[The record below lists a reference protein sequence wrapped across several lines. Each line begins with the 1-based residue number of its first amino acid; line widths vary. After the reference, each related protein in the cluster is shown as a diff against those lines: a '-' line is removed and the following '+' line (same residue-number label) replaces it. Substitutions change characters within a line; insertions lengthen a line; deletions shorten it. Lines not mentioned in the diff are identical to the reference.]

1 MDDFD
6 NLPFGTTHID
16 GFNAGVSKWDD
27 QQTAFAKVMTAD
39 LAKQHAQ
46 WGEHFQSGQ
55 DLHADNRSA
64 GINHV
69 AAGGQSIGG
78 LSDYEKSR
86 MHVNA
91 ITTIS
96 HLVTIVEAERLT
108 LLYKREKEIK
118 AVRTWRKVAWLALP
132 ASIFLYGRLGF
143 FPFNVLILSGLIFLV
158 FLIFKTS
165 SYISKSISPR
175 EKQLNVIAGCMIKA
189 FKSSYDVR
197 KFGKEKCHAGNR
209 YRFLLGKFYV
219 PQGVKGI
226 STNFLFNLNKNIKI
240 KSGQV
245 MPYFV
250 YRFLPVASPNGA
262 IFIQLD
268 QSLIQTAVPY
278 AEPVS
283 LDELEYLANQP
294 TPAHLQ

>member
-6 NLPFGTTHID
+6 NLPFGTTNID
-16 GFNAGVSKWDD
+16 GSNAGVSKWDD
-27 QQTAFAKVMTAD
+27 RQTAFAKVMTAD

-55 DLHADNRSA
+55 DLHAENRSA
-64 GINHV
+64 EINHI
-69 AAGGQSIGG
+69 AASGKSIGD
-78 LSDYEKSR
+78 LSDYEKSE
-86 MHVNA
+86 MHVKS
-91 ITTIS
+91 ITQIS
-96 HLVTIVEAERLT
+96 HLVNIVEAERLT
-108 LLYKREKEIK
+108 LLYKREEETK
-118 AVRTWRKVAWLALP
+118 AARTWRKVAWLAL
-132 ASIFLYGRLGF
+132 AVSIVFYGRLGF
-143 FPFNVLILSGLIFLV
+143 FLFNLLIFAGSF

-165 SYISKSISPR
+165 SYISKSISQR
-175 EKQLNVIAGCMIKA
+175 ERQLNVIAGCMIKA

-197 KFGKEKCHAGNR
+197 KFGSAKCHMGNR

-226 STNFLFNLNKNIKI
+226 SAKFLFNLNKNINI
-240 KSGQV
+240 KSGQT

-250 YRFLPVASPNGA
+250 YRFLPVASPNGS

-268 QSLIQTAVPY
+268 ESLVQTAVPY

-283 LDELEYLANQP
+283 LEELEYLANQP

>member
-16 GFNAGVSKWDD
+16 GLNAGVSKWDD
-27 QQTAFAKVMTAD
+27 RHTAFAKVMTAD

-55 DLHADNRSA
+55 DLHAENRSA

-78 LSDYEKSR
+78 LSENQKISLYANSIR
-86 MHVNA
+86 
-91 ITTIS
+91 TID
-96 HLVTIVEAERLT
+96 HLVNIVESERLT
-108 LLYKREKEIK
+108 LLYKRYKETK
-118 AVRTWRKVAWLALP
+118 VVRTCRKVAWLAL
-132 ASIFLYGRLGF
+132 AVSIVFYREIGL
-143 FPFNVLILSGLIFLV
+143 FPFNALILMGLI

-175 EKQLNVIAGCMIKA
+175 ESQLNVIASCMIKA
-189 FKSSYDVR
+189 CKSSYDVR
-197 KFGKEKCHAGNR
+197 KFGKAKCHGGNR
-209 YRFLLGKFYV
+209 YSFLLGKFYV
-219 PQGVKGI
+219 PKGGKGM
-226 STNFLFNLNKNIKI
+226 SAKFLFNLNKNIYT

-250 YRFLPVASPNGA
+250 YRFLPVISPNGS
-262 IFIQLD
+262 IFIRLD
-268 QSLIQTAVPY
+268 QSLIQAAVPY

-283 LDELEYLANQP
+283 LEELEYLANQP